1 MKYEYRSTTNRRS
14 YFLLTGERT
23 ALALGKGILTLSFL
37 FFKTLSPP
45 TVRMFFCF
53 YFLEFLF
60 WQLLIYQALRKC
72 MGRVEPKLLGLR
84 GRRAVSL
91 KQTTSSYFGPPT
103 VPFLVTYNYKHAPY
117 IDKQMFYGVTKSS
130 FR

>member
-23 ALALGKGILTLSFL
+23 ALALGKGILTLSFI

-53 YFLEFLF
+53 YFFRI
-60 WQLLIYQALRKC
+60 LILATFDIPSFTK
-72 MGRVEPKLLGLR
+72 M
-84 GRRAVSL
+84 
-91 KQTTSSYFGPPT
+91 
-103 VPFLVTYNYKHAPY
+103 
-117 IDKQMFYGVTKSS
+117 YGEGGAEIVGFKGT
-130 FR
+130 